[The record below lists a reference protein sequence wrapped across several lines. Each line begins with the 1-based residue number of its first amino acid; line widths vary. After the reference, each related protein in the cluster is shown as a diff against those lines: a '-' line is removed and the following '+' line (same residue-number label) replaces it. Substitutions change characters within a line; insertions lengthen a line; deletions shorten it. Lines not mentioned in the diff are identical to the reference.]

1 MAYTSS
7 FLADASFGSE
17 RARIFRVSSDGAS
30 GYIDSGLNS
39 VKAALLTYKSCTTS
53 AFSVHINKSATG
65 TVANGKVAFA
75 SAAATD
81 TFDIVCIGG

>member
-1 MAYTSS
+1 MAYTALL
-7 FLADASFGSE
+7 LADASFGSE
-17 RARIFRVSSDGAS
+17 RARIIRVSSDGAS

-39 VKAALLTYKSCTTS
+39 VKAVSVTYKSCTTA

-81 TFDIVCIGG
+81 TFDIICIGG